1 MSDPLETAI
10 RAYFGFKQLPFRK
23 DFTGSEFFPTTA
35 CSKVLKHLRYL
46 VDRKGIGTLVCPP
59 GTGKSTVL
67 RVFMDSLSRTAYTV
81 CYVSHTTCSV
91 LGLARQIAQGFG
103 LEPRYRR
110 ADVLADLRARLEKLA
125 VQQKTQPVLVFDDG
139 HLLPVRFLDEL
150 QILSSFGTDGRD
162 ELTLVIAGQ
171 PQLRANLSLAVNES
185 FSQRVVLR
193 LELEP
198 WGHDEVASYLDYRLQ
213 RAGRTAKL
221 FKADALR
228 AVVKAARGIPRLV
241 DRVAE
246 HSLILA
252 FEAKRKTID
261 VEIVTAALER
271 VEP

>member
-1 MSDPLETAI
+1 MTERLETQL

-23 DFTGSEFFPTTA
+23 DFTQGEFFPTASCART
-35 CSKVLKHLRYL
+35 LKHLRYL

-81 CYVSHTTCSV
+81 CYLPHSTCSV
-91 LGLARQIAQGFG
+91 LDLVRQISRGFG

-110 ADVLADLRARLEKLA
+110 ADVLSQLKERLEKLA
-125 VQQKTQPVLVFDDG
+125 VQQKTQPVLVLDDA
-139 HLLPVRFLDEL
+139 HLLPGRFLDEL
-150 QILSSFGTDGRD
+150 QILSSFEVDGRD
-162 ELTLVIAGQ
+162 ELTIVLAGQ
-171 PQLRANLSLAVNES
+171 PQLRANLALAVNES

-193 LELEP
+193 LDLEP
-198 WGHDEVASYLDYRLQ
+198 WTRDEIAGYLDYRLQ

-221 FKADALR
+221 FKQDALN
-228 AVVKAARGIPRLV
+228 ALVKAARGIPRLV

-246 HSLILA
+246 HALILA
-252 FEAKRKTID
+252 YEEGQKTVS
-261 VEIVTAALER
+261 VELVTAALER